1 MKANHFSPDTLEFFS
16 LLFQNQIRYL
26 IVGGEAVI
34 YHGFARLTGDVD
46 IFYDATEENINRL
59 YTALQKFWDGDI
71 PGLERKTELAEP
83 GIIFQFGVPPNR
95 IDLLNTIT
103 NVDFEGAWNNR
114 ITENMK
120 DKSRSFDI
128 YYIGLEELIRNKQN
142 MGRYK
147 DLEDLRYLQKIKT

>member
-1 MKANHFSPDTLEFFS
+1 MKATHFSPDTLEFFS

-95 IDLLNTIT
+95 IDLMNKIDDVIFENAWKNRTIER
-103 NVDFEGAWNNR
+103 VVQ
-114 ITENMK
+114 
-120 DKSRSFDI
+120 KSGEIEI
-128 YYIGLEELIRNKQN
+128 YYIGLSELISNKQS

-147 DLEDLRYLQKIKT
+147 DLEDLKYLQKIKK